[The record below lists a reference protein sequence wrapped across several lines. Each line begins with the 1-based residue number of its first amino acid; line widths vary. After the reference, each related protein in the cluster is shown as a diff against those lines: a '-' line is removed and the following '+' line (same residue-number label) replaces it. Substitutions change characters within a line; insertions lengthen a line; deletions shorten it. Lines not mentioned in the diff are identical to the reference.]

1 MSFLLEV
8 YGHLEEPDGIV
19 GECCPGL
26 ARHQNWEPCCRNDSK
41 ITALAWWDQHVHI
54 VPVLSC
60 LGRATP
66 LTATCAVLLTAAG
79 LAQLRQGGLT
89 STDQILVAEKAGAW
103 SEALALY
110 EQALSQEASATAA
123 AAAAAEGGRRGSDG
137 AADEGH
143 GSYGRLGAAAA
154 DVLINAACTVVSG
167 LPPSSAAA
175 QQHRLSTWL
184 GLEQLQ
190 PAADLAGLAAG
201 AGFGAAGEGAGRL
214 LGTSQACISSLQVG
228 HLRCL
233 LQMGHQQT
241 LLRQVDGLMAR
252 CLGQAVAVAVTPAAV
267 AGQTAAA
274 AAVAEGAGEGA
285 LQAVQW
291 SLGQLA
297 ALGVAAAW
305 RLGAWDQLRGYL
317 SVLEAAGNSPDGV
330 LRPLS
335 AADRWEVSALLA
347 GGPCR
352 SVGVPDS
359 AVCCCCCQNPVRDP
373 TASAPVRVQCASSP
387 VCPGPATLSG
397 SAEVCASLLAP

>member
-1 MSFLLEV
+1 M
-8 YGHLEEPDGIV
+8 
-19 GECCPGL
+19 
-26 ARHQNWEPCCRNDSK
+26 
-41 ITALAWWDQHVHI
+41 
-54 VPVLSC
+54 
-60 LGRATP
+60 
-66 LTATCAVLLTAAG
+66 LLTAAG

-123 AAAAAEGGRRGSDG
+123 AAAAAAAAATEGGRQGGEG

-154 DVLINAACTVVSG
+154 DVLINAACAVVSG

-175 QQHRLSTWL
+175 QQHRLSTWQ

-190 PAADLAGLAAG
+190 PAANLAGLAAG
-201 AGFGAAGEGAGRL
+201 AGSVGAAGQGAGRL

-252 CLGQAVAVAVTPAAV
+252 CLGQAAAVAVTPAAV
-267 AGQTAAA
+267 AGQAAAAA
-274 AAVAEGAGEGA
+274 AAVSQGAGEGA

-335 AADRWEVSALLA
+335 AADRWEVSASLT
-347 GGPCR
+347 GGPVM
-352 SVGVPDS
+352 SVCSTQLFAVAVVKIQSEVPQQVSLCMFSAPAALCALVRRPFLAAVLKCVHHCLRPDS
-359 AVCCCCCQNPVRDP
+359 RTCHLVCIAVGFAAVLHGCNPGSC
-373 TASAPVRVQCASSP
+373 TAWLTQGGHEWAAQCTRRRAVTAASHRR
-387 VCPGPATLSG
+387 
-397 SAEVCASLLAP
+397 